1 MVQASDWSRTTI
13 DSDTLVARLQRPDDE
28 AAWSLVEGRYGP
40 LVRAFARRMGV
51 DATIAD
57 DARQEV
63 MLAFVQAIRAGR
75 FDRSRG
81 RLRDFLFGIA
91 RHCIRGL
98 REREDRRARVTLQ
111 PDETGFLERA
121 PDEDHWTAAW
131 NAEWELGV
139 SIQCLREAQERFS
152 AETYLLFQLKALE
165 GLSSAEVAQRTGK
178 TAAAVDMATHHVRT
192 FLRKIRPAIEE
203 AF

>member
-1 MVQASDWSRTTI
+1 MADASDWSRTTI
-13 DSDTLVARLQRPDDE
+13 DSDTLVARLQRPEDE
-28 AAWSLVEGRYGP
+28 GAWSLVEGRYGP

-51 DATIAD
+51 DSAIAD

-75 FDRSRG
+75 FERSRG

-121 PDEDHWTAAW
+121 PDEDRWAEAW

-139 SIQCLREAQERFS
+139 STQCLKEAQERFS

-165 GLSSAEVAQRTGK
+165 GLSSAEVAQRAGK
-178 TAAAVDMATHHVRT
+178 TTAAVDMATHHVRT